1 MQSFC
6 TKNTTSILKSYPLY
20 QSLRSEGSHPPRPN
34 SLKLG
39 VKRRE
44 KILASSHGV
53 MAT

>member
-20 QSLRSEGSHPPRPN
+20 RRFIGEGYHPSRPN
-34 SLKLG
+34 SPKLG